1 MKKLGRPLLTDAN
14 KWIVQLR
21 NEGKTYREISKI
33 TGRGLKTV
41 WSVYHRDKGITFL
54 DSVGKM

>member
-41 WSVYHRDKGITFL
+41 WLVYHRDRESYQL
-54 DSVGKM
+54 DGVDKM